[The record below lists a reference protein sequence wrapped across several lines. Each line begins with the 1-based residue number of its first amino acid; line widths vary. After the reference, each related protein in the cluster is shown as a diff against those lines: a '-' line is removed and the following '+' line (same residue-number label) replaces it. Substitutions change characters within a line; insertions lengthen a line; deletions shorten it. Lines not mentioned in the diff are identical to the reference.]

1 MLKSGDLICWAQNK
15 DEATLKS
22 PGTTDITVS
31 GTRIRCLN
39 NVLSGNS
46 SPEQMQAGLMARA
59 LRYCLET
66 KSAEMGFVGQVHPSL
81 RSWFEEYFKI
91 ECELLQTACTL
102 SSSIF
107 QHNPSVVAESIPPED
122 HTLWGHLE
130 HMSSIVWLSTPW
142 ERNGMTCIRSG
153 NAKLTQSVIEKAI
166 LSAKAGVQTLLLLE
180 YGEDEK
186 DQELKTG
193 STSIPMTE
201 RECVRVQHVISF
213 PSKQLMWAGS
223 SG

>member
-1 MLKSGDLICWAQNK
+1 
-15 DEATLKS
+15 
-22 PGTTDITVS
+22 
-31 GTRIRCLN
+31 
-39 NVLSGNS
+39 
-46 SPEQMQAGLMARA
+46 
-59 LRYCLET
+59 
-66 KSAEMGFVGQVHPSL
+66 MGFVGQVHPSL
-81 RSWFEEYFKI
+81 RLWFEEYFKI

-102 SSSIF
+102 SSGIF
-107 QHNPSVVAESIPPED
+107 QHKPSLVAESIPPED

-130 HMSSIVWLSTPW
+130 HMSSIVWQSTPW

-213 PSKQLMWAGS
+213 PSKQLMWTGS
-223 SG
+223 SGWFGEWTQDQTQGHSSQVKRKERLRNNEVFEANQLVSTRIGSTFGYIHQHRHH